1 VELSE
6 KELSSSEKE
15 IEITLGYEEVKNDIE
30 TEVKKQSKN
39 IQIPGFR
46 KGKVPMT
53 ILKKRFGDTLE
64 YEASEKVAN
73 TRFWKIADEKEL
85 KPIGQPTITDF
96 NFKPGE
102 NLRFKVKY
110 EIVPE
115 IDAKDYTD
123 QKIEVPD
130 FKIKEDEV
138 DKEIDY
144 IIQSNR
150 TLGDAEVI
158 GKDRNYLLDVILY
171 RLKENGEKENTKGE
185 KIEIDLSKEGVNKEI
200 IENAKN
206 KKTGDS
212 FSFGFDDERTI
223 KNDKG
228 EDEKVKEHFDYE
240 VEIKG
245 IKKIVLPELNDELVK
260 KVTKDKVSK
269 VEDFRADIQKDIQ
282 SYYDRQSEE
291 ILKGKLITSIIKNND
306 FNPPTTLVNNILD
319 QIIKNEI
326 EHQKQHGVHNPDI
339 NALKERYQK
348 TAENDVKWF
357 LLKDDIV
364 KKENISIPDEE
375 LKEFAEKDAEKTGI
389 SVEKLL
395 NYYKNSGQNEKLL
408 DKKLFDFLKEKNNI
422 VKVDPEKYNKSET
435 KEEK

>member
-1 VELSE
+1 MELSE
-6 KELSSSEKE
+6 KEISSSEKE

-30 TEVKKQSKN
+30 SEVKKQSKN

-102 NLRFKVKY
+102 DLRFKVKY

-115 IDAKDYTD
+115 IEAKNYTN

-130 FKIKEDEV
+130 FKIKDDEIE
-138 DKEIDY
+138 KEIDY

-150 TLGDAEVI
+150 TLEDADVV
-158 GKDRNYLLDVILY
+158 GTDRNYLLDVILF
-171 RLKENGEKENTKGE
+171 RLNENGEKENKKGE

-212 FSFGFDDERTI
+212 FSFGFDDERTV

-245 IKKIVLPELNDELVK
+245 IKKIILPELNDELVK
-260 KVTKDKVSK
+260 KVTKEKVSK
-269 VEDFRADIQKDIQ
+269 VEDFREDIQKDIQ
-282 SYYDRQSEE
+282 SYYAQQSEE
-291 ILKGKLITSIIKNND
+291 ILKGKLITKIIKNND

-319 QIIKNEI
+319 QIVKNEI
-326 EHQKQHGVHNPDI
+326 EHQKKHGVNNPDI

-357 LLKDDIV
+357 LLKDDII
-364 KKENISIPDEE
+364 KKENISISDEE
-375 LKEFAEKDAEKTGI
+375 LKELAEKDAEKTGI

-395 NYYKNSGQNEKLL
+395 NYYKNSGQNERLL

-422 VKVDPEKYNKSET
+422 EKVDPEKYNKV
-435 KEEK
+435 K